1 MISQIPTSN
10 APRTKKVARFQ
21 EWRNGVSRY
30 YVAIGFERPGATAA
44 SCCRILSMSN
54 GIVVSALERL
64 RSPDSG
70 MAVGLGAAQPGKD
83 VALKSHAQHFFS
95 FPL

>member
-1 MISQIPTSN
+1 MTVMGNIT
-10 APRTKKVARFQ
+10 
-21 EWRNGVSRY
+21 Y

-70 MAVGLGAAQPGKD
+70 MAVVDLHFMVRLGRSKKGLGISREIG
-83 VALKSHAQHFFS
+83 VALQSRMKCSS
-95 FPL
+95 